1 MEFKPT
7 NPKARSVAFT
17 MPELIVS
24 VALLTL
30 LLLGGS
36 SFYIF
41 SLTSFASMTNYA
53 ELNSQGRMASDMIS
67 RDVRAALSVA
77 SATSNQLVLTAFDGT
92 NVTYNFDSSAGTLTR
107 SKAGDSR
114 TLLKGITTFTFSLYQ
129 RPTNSAAVYEQFPAA
144 TAAKA
149 KLVGF
154 QWNCS
159 RKVSGPQ
166 NDSETTQMA
175 IVELR
180 NQ

>member
-1 MEFKPT
+1 M
-7 NPKARSVAFT
+7 AFT

-41 SLTSFASMTNYA
+41 SLTSFASMTNYS
-53 ELNSQGRMASDMIS
+53 ELNSKSRMASDMIS
-67 RDVRAALSVA
+67 RDVRAALSVG
-77 SATSNQLVLTAFDGT
+77 SATTSNQLVLTAFDGT
-92 NVTYNFDSSAGTLTR
+92 NVTYNFNSAGGTLTR
-107 SKAGDSR
+107 TKAGDSR
-114 TLLKGITTFTFSLYQ
+114 TLLKGISNFTFSLYQ
-129 RPTNSAAVYEQFPAA
+129 RPASPSAGYEQFPTG
-144 TAAKA
+144 TAANA

-154 QWNCS
+154 QWTCS
-159 RKVSGPQ
+159 RSVSGPQ

>member
-1 MEFKPT
+1 M
-7 NPKARSVAFT
+7 AFT
-17 MPELIVS
+17 LPELIVS

-41 SLTSFASMTNYA
+41 SLSSFASMTNYA

-67 RDVRAALSVA
+67 RDVRAALSVG
-77 SATSNQLVLTAFDGT
+77 SATTNQLVLTAFDGT
-92 NVTYNFDSSAGTLTR
+92 NITYNFNSGAGTLTR
-107 SKAGDSR
+107 SKATDSK
-114 TLLKGITTFTFSLYQ
+114 TLLKGINNFTFSLYQ
-129 RPTNSAAVYEQFPAA
+129 RPTNTSASYEQFPAA

-154 QWNCS
+154 QWTCS